1 MRHGLADSSRRA
13 LAGPGG
19 GGAVLVASAL
29 LGWACAGTPP
39 PEGTPLPEGIAREG
53 TPPPEAAAPEVGAER
68 PIAETITS
76 EPMVRVGVEIGV
88 SSAVIMS
95 TAGLRVLDG
104 QSGEVLEASGEEILR
119 FEASE
124 GTLLVES
131 GGRIGEGRPRLVVEP
146 LDPAIPIVLAGKPYH
161 GAAEL
166 LVDPARGLVVINRIG
181 LEEYLLGVVPA
192 EIGRRRPEEF
202 EAVKAQA
209 VAARTYA
216 ISSLGS
222 RDSLGF
228 DVFATVEDQAYGGVD
243 VEQADV
249 DRAVRETEGEILTY
263 DGAVVL
269 ALYHSTCGGRTATR
283 YEVWGE
289 PDLPYLRSIRDRGPG
304 GEDFSA
310 ISPRYTWRESWTPDE
325 MNGPVRA
332 ELAGRLGVPPASI
345 GRILEIR
352 VLSRT
357 EGDRVDELEI
367 VATGGRYVIRKNDI
381 RFVLRSSEGSI
392 LGSTDFRVLR
402 GRVDGDGVLVEG
414 RGYGHG
420 IGMCQWGAIGRAR
433 AGQDYRQILAAYYT
447 GVKLEKLY

>member
-1 MRHGLADSSRRA
+1 MRRGSADSSRPA
-13 LAGPGG
+13 LTGPGG
-19 GGAVLVASAL
+19 SGRALVASAL
-29 LGWACAGTPP
+29 LCWACAGTPP
-39 PEGTPLPEGIAREG
+39 PEGTLPPEGTAPDV
-53 TPPPEAAAPEVGAER
+53 TPPRARTAPEVVAER
-68 PIAETITS
+68 PITETITS
-76 EPMVRVGVEIGV
+76 EPTVRVGVEVGV
-88 SSAVIMS
+88 SSVAIMS

-104 QSGEVLEASGEEILR
+104 ESGEVLEASGEEILR

-131 GGRIGEGRPRLVVEP
+131 GGRIGDGRPRLVVEP
-146 LDPAIPIVLAGKPYH
+146 LDPAIPIVLSGKRYH

-166 LVDPARGLVVINRIG
+166 LVDPARGIVVINRIG
-181 LEEYLLGVVPA
+181 LEEYLRGVVPA
-192 EIGRRRPEEF
+192 EIGRRPPEEF
-202 EAVKAQA
+202 DAVKAQA

-243 VEQADV
+243 LERAEI

-283 YEVWGE
+283 YEVWAE
-289 PDLPYLRSIRDRGPG
+289 PDLPYLRSVRDRAAG
-304 GEDFSA
+304 GDDFCA

-325 MNGPVRA
+325 MNGLVRA
-332 ELAGRLGVPPASI
+332 ELAGRLGVPPTSI

-357 EGDRVDELEI
+357 EEDRVDELEI
-367 VATGGRYVIRKNDI
+367 AATGGRYVIRKNDI
-381 RFVLRSSEGSI
+381 RFVLRSSEGRI
-392 LGSTDFRVLR
+392 LGSTDFRVLH
-402 GRVDGDGVLVEG
+402 GRVDANGVLVEG

-447 GVKLEKLY
+447 GARLEKLY